1 VNTHRSIFLIEGTK
15 PKQFFGWQIVFAFE
29 SATMVQSMDNGPDDE
44 LITLH
49 HSIIFIIAPRGMG

>member
-1 VNTHRSIFLIEGTK
+1 M
-15 PKQFFGWQIVFAFE
+15 FAFE